1 MTGRSARIAPS
12 LDEERRH
19 PAALEQRVHL
29 VIGGPGSAAIGGVEL
44 LREELDV
51 AGGVQEDAGPP
62 EDPAHG
68 EIDVALLA
76 KRLVPGGRTG
86 GALALPRTE
95 GDALDRLGGD
105 AALRAEREE
114 RLGIGRVCGIA

>member
-29 VIGGPGSAAIGGVEL
+29 VVGGPVAAAIGGVEL
-44 LREELDV
+44 LREEPGV
-51 AGGVQEDAGPP
+51 AGGVQEDARPAK
-62 EDPAHG
+62 DPAHG

-76 KRLVPGGRTG
+76 ERLVPGGRTR

-95 GDALDRLGGD
+95 RDALDRLDGD
-105 AALRAEREE
+105 AALRA
-114 RLGIGRVCGIA
+114 